1 MSLHHRFH
9 QPEHSGFTRSVDPSS
24 ARRQLH
30 VSLGVVAALA
40 LGIAVSVAAIHPD
53 SGYDAASQRAAIA
66 SSVAVGGT
74 HLNAQ
79 SASKWTG
86 G

>member
-30 VSLGVVAALA
+30 VSVGVVAALTM
-40 LGIAVSVAAIHPD
+40 GIALSVVAIHPH
-53 SGYDAASQRAAIA
+53 SGYDAASQRAAM
-66 SSVAVGGT
+66 SSSAAVSGT

-79 SASKWTG
+79 TGFKWIG